1 MAPKMNAGYTGDVE
15 KSELEQMDEL
25 IAQFTAL
32 GLDSFMGDIAASSSD
47 SIRDLL
53 PKMIDCQEKMLEKAR
68 AMSKELKLRE
78 KDINA
83 ANAKARAKARAEEK
97 KAETAAERNKVLN
110 IVVDILGHQ
119 VNVNLQG
126 SCTIGELRRLIV
138 QVFNTTGVGNIPKK
152 DIKKMEVKMGDLV
165 LSDRPR
171 ATLNKIG
178 VKTNCRLEALI
189 DDEDFDDDDD
199 EEDDAEA

>member
-68 AMSKELKLRE
+68 AMSKELKRRE

-83 ANAKARAKARAEEK
+83 ANAKARAKAHAEEK

-119 VNVNLQG
+119 VNVNRQG

-152 DIKKMEVKMGDLV
+152 KKMEVKMGDLV

-178 VKTNCRLEALI
+178 VKTHCRLEALI